1 MVNWLA
7 LYSFCASCQEREAG
21 AVISAVK
28 PDRLLW
34 EICSDF
40 VIVKAQSL

>member
-1 MVNWLA
+1 MNWFA
-7 LYSFCASCQEREAG
+7 LYSFRASCQEREAG
-21 AVISAVK
+21 ALISVVK